1 MSSVRLDG
9 APRSGEWVPGVL
21 SVVLA
26 FLVGGVPGA
35 LIVLTAVIDT
45 GTRRMT
51 MPAVTAVALLALA
64 AVATVVEAPL
74 SASAI
79 GLDFALRRPV
89 ASAAARLAGVATVVA
104 LLYGAYEERL
114 RPVGAAHRPRRHRRL
129 ADASRRA
136 ALAASAGRLRPA
148 VLAAV
153 FALGASAVWPPPP
166 LPASTALA
174 VASMRAGEAGAAGTP
189 PMTPWVA
196 LFFPGEVAWA
206 SILVRALLVLVTIR
220 VAERAA
226 GRDAA
231 CWAGAIVAVAGAAAG
246 AGLAEAL
253 TALLVVAAV
262 ARLWPAP
269 ASPLQAFVAGM
280 CLAAAVL
287 TRPEAFVVLLAT
299 CAWLL
304 RGRDQWGARPP
315 AAFVLAATVLLWP
328 WFSAL
333 QERFGTLWVDPTSDL
348 SSSPRWWAPVVLAF
362 LAAAAIARLVGLR
375 PPAAGLGLV
384 EPGPKRGSRR

>member
-26 FLVGGVPGA
+26 FLIGGVPGA

-74 SASAI
+74 SASTI
-79 GLDFALRRPV
+79 GLDFALKRPV
-89 ASAAARLAGVATVVA
+89 ASAAARLAGVAAVVA
-104 LLYGAYEERL
+104 LLYAASEERL
-114 RPVGAAHRPRRHRRL
+114 RRVGAAHPPRQHRRL
-129 ADASRRA
+129 PDSSSRA

-166 LPASTALA
+166 LPARTALA

-206 SILVRALLVLVTIR
+206 SILVGALLVLATMR

-226 GRDAA
+226 GRVAA

-253 TALLVVAAV
+253 TALLVVTAL

-269 ASPLQAFVAGM
+269 ASALRAFVAGM
-280 CLAAAVL
+280 CLAGAVL
-287 TRPEAFVVLLAT
+287 TRPEALVVLLAT

-328 WFSAL
+328 WFSGL
-333 QERFGTLWVDPTSDL
+333 QERVGTWWVDPTSDL
-348 SSSPRWWAPVVLAF
+348 STSPRWWAPVVVAF
-362 LAAAAIARLVGLR
+362 VAAAAVARLGGLR
-375 PPAAGLGLV
+375 PPAAALGLV
-384 EPGPKRGSRR
+384 ELGPKGGPRR